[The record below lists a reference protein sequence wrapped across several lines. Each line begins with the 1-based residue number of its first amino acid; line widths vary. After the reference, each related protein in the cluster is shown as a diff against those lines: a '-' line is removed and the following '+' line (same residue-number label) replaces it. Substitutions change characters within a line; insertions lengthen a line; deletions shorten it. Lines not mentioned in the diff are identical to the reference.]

1 MASDEVVTNDHAE
14 ASGTSGDDGYSVGVS
29 VLRLM
34 HDTQVSLEK
43 MRIQVGNRVAALN
56 VGADQV
62 ADETTMAYMRLHEIL
77 KIQEA
82 DFELVMAKHAAAHP
96 VWPWLGSVRGIG
108 PALGS
113 QMLSMLLPPLEDRGP
128 STWYKA
134 AGLTVELRPDGTYR
148 LPRARAGEGKIT
160 YYPRLRRC
168 LHNVAESF
176 VRQGGYYREI
186 YDVRKTALIAKHV
199 ADETWPPH
207 RLDSVA
213 RWATVK
219 LFLAHLYE
227 EWSEAIG
234 IHGRRAY
241 VVDRLGHHYVPPP
254 QADGGKK
261 I

>member
-1 MASDEVVTNDHAE
+1 
-14 ASGTSGDDGYSVGVS
+14 
-29 VLRLM
+29 M

-43 MRIQVGNRVAALN
+43 IRIQVGNRVAALTA
-56 VGADQV
+56 GTDQV
-62 ADETTMAYMRLHEIL
+62 ADPTVLAYERLHQIL
-77 KIQEA
+77 KDQEEE
-82 DFELVMAKHAAAHP
+82 FEAMMASIAAEHP
-96 VWPWLGSVRGIG
+96 VWPWLSRVRGIG

-113 QMLSMLLPPLEDRGP
+113 QMLSMLMPPLEDRGP

-176 VRQGGYYREI
+176 VRQGGYYRKI
-186 YDVRKTALIAKHV
+186 YDERKAALTAKHSG
-199 ADETWPPH
+199 DKEWPQH

-213 RWATVK
+213 RWAMVK

-227 EWSEAIG
+227 EWAGSIG
-234 IHGRRAY
+234 IEGRRAY
-241 VVDRLGHHYVPPP
+241 VVEKLGHHYVPPP
-254 QADGGKK
+254 QPEGKTK